1 MSHKGLKQVRELT
14 GNGFYYDNLIKMAQ
28 HCRKESHPDKILSAY
43 ILNRFFTQLA
53 DELGDGPVV
62 MSELRQLEARYRTT
76 LNLALEKAMAG
87 APQEEQNRKLIEL
100 IQLLWAF

>member
-1 MSHKGLKQVRELT
+1 MGNGGLKQARELT

-28 HCRKESHPDKILSAY
+28 HCRQESHPDRILGAY
-43 ILNRFFTQLA
+43 ILNRFCRQLA

-76 LNLALEKAMAG
+76 LNLALEKAIAG
-87 APQEEQNRKLIEL
+87 APQKEQNEKFIEL